1 MSAPATTTTRRSIGW
16 MGLKRGHRARP
27 LEWVA
32 EKFIFLVSLS
42 AIVVVFLIFLFVARE
57 ALPIFLGQM
66 NSSLAGEVIPVEKM
80 STMSDKELMAYLDL
94 TPSEFRQMDK
104 EGLQASDGSKGGNK
118 EGNVDRQGC
127 RYKYDTVALH
137 AVSLSMERLP
147 GA

>member
-1 MSAPATTTTRRSIGW
+1 MSAPATTTRRSIGW

-27 LEWVA
+27 FEWVA

-57 ALPIFLGQM
+57 ALPIFLGRM

-104 EGLQASDGSKGGNK
+104 EGLQALMEVKVETKK
-118 EGNVDRQGC
+118 EMSTDKDAAIN
-127 RYKYDTVALH
+127 
-137 AVSLSMERLP
+137 
-147 GA
+147 